1 METGEYYEA
10 IRLINRIEAEELEVD
25 PAVYYSSCI
34 AYITLDDLPM
44 ALESFVKYV
53 KKNKER
59 DKRRKKKTK
68 RKQNKCLLLLFIVYF
83 CRLQKT
89 NHSSDLVTRASLA
102 LVRLA
107 IRTNQPSVFE
117 EV

>member
-59 DKRRKKKTK
+59 GNKRRKKKTK
-68 RKQNKCLLLLFIVYF
+68 QMFIVVIYCLF
-83 CRLQKT
+83 LQATKDE
-89 NHSSDLVTRASLA
+89 SQL
-102 LVRLA
+102 
-107 IRTNQPSVFE
+107 
-117 EV
+117 